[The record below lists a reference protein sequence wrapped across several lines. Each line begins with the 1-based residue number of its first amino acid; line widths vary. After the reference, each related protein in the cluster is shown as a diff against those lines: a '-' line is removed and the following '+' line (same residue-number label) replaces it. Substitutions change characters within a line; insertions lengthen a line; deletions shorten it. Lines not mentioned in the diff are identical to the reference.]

1 MDLNIIKKKM
11 TVGPKK
17 GQTMYGL
24 SRVSM
29 PTIHS
34 NAILDEVKQSSTFSQ
49 GDAKHIIKELANVM
63 VEFVANGC
71 AVDLGELGTL
81 RPTITAKSVAT
92 RQECKASTITDRG
105 IRYTSRADFAADM
118 KGMSLR
124 VLNSAEISAG
134 SGSAGSGGDSA
145 NTGGGTD
152 GTDTGSGSEGGNGG
166 TTPSGGGTGGGDLE
180 G

>member
-81 RPTITAKSVAT
+81 RPTISAKSVDT

-105 IRYTSRADFAADM
+105 IRYTSRADFATDM

-124 VLNSAEISAG
+124 VLNASQSSSGNIEGG
-134 SGSAGSGGDSA
+134 SDTGG
-145 NTGGGTD
+145 NTGGG
-152 GTDTGSGSEGGNGG
+152 N
-166 TTPSGGGTGGGDLE
+166 SGGGDDLV

>member
-81 RPTITAKSVAT
+81 RPTITAKSVDT
-92 RQECKASTITDRG
+92 REECKASTITDRG
-105 IRYTSRADFAADM
+105 IRYISRADFATDM

-124 VLNSAEISAG
+124 VLNAAAS
-134 SGSAGSGGDSA
+134 SA
-145 NTGGGTD
+145 NTGGADTPSD
-152 GTDTGSGSEGGNGG
+152 PDTGGN
-166 TTPSGGGTGGGDLE
+166 TDGGGTSGDDGGFAG
-180 G
+180 